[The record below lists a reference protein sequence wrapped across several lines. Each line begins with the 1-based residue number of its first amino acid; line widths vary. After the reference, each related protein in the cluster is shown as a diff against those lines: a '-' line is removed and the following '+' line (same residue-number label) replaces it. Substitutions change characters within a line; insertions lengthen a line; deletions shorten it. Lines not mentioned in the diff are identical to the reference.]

1 MKEEEQK
8 NLEKLSVAIIVEIC
22 IIFKVFP
29 SSFKQEKSWK
39 HSQRSVPAL
48 KNWKKTLKMV
58 QIQLII
64 EKKLIIYFNQ
74 QGSIS
79 NRTEEQVQLK
89 FDAWWYYFGLLGP
102 SLENQIE
109 SVVIPFLKFCFSST
123 VSEATGLFLFLPNY
137 FNHQIFVRR
146 TLSCIN

>member
-1 MKEEEQK
+1 MKTFSTQC
-8 NLEKLSVAIIVEIC
+8 SC
-22 IIFKVFP
+22 P
-29 SSFKQEKSWK
+29 QE
-39 HSQRSVPAL
+39 L
-48 KNWKKTLKMV
+48 KKTLKMV
-58 QIQLII
+58 QIQII
-64 EKKLIIYFNQ
+64 LEKKLIIYFNQ

-123 VSEATGLFLFLPNY
+123 VSEATGLFLFFTKL
-137 FNHQIFVRR
+137 F
-146 TLSCIN
+146 